1 MAERGNV
8 SVARLFRGGD
18 VRWQRKAPRLKTR
31 ATSDGASCRGTAC
44 GARPKVENGSLS
56 TEVSGTMTKELI
68 RMKVNGELREIAAPA
83 EKLLLDVLREDL
95 SLTGSKR
102 GCDDSSCGCCAVLVD
117 GVPMLSCVAIAS
129 CYQHCEIVTVEGIAP
144 RSEEHTSEL
153 QSLRHLVCRLLLE
166 KKKKKTRKIQEVRR
180 DTVKHESKD

>member
-18 VRWQRKAPRLKTR
+18 VRWQQKAPRLKTR

-83 EKLLLDVLREDL
+83 EKALLDHNPNPTLEEIRLALSSNLCRCTGYMQIYESVKLAIERAQAREAAK
-95 SLTGSKR
+95 TAPVGS
-102 GCDDSSCGCCAVLVD
+102 
-117 GVPMLSCVAIAS
+117 
-129 CYQHCEIVTVEGIAP
+129 
-144 RSEEHTSEL
+144 
-153 QSLRHLVCRLLLE
+153 
-166 KKKKKTRKIQEVRR
+166 
-180 DTVKHESKD
+180 

>member
-68 RMKVNGELREIAAPA
+68 RLKVNGELREIAAPA

-95 SLTGSKR
+95 SLTGSQR
-102 GCDDSSCGCCAVLVD
+102 RLYDCGTGCWAAPDDG
-117 GVPMLSCVAIAS
+117 
-129 CYQHCEIVTVEGIAP
+129 
-144 RSEEHTSEL
+144 R
-153 QSLRHLVCRLLLE
+153 R
-166 KKKKKTRKIQEVRR
+166 VRA
-180 DTVKHESKD
+180 HS

>member
-1 MAERGNV
+1 MRC
-8 SVARLFRGGD
+8 
-18 VRWQRKAPRLKTR
+18 P
-31 ATSDGASCRGTAC
+31 
-44 GARPKVENGSLS
+44 PKGENGSLS

-68 RMKVNGELREIAAPA
+68 RLKVNGELREVLAPA

-144 RSEEHTSEL
+144 PGERSEE
-153 QSLRHLVCRLLLE
+153 RRVGKGVRCR
-166 KKKKKTRKIQEVRR
+166 
-180 DTVKHESKD
+180 